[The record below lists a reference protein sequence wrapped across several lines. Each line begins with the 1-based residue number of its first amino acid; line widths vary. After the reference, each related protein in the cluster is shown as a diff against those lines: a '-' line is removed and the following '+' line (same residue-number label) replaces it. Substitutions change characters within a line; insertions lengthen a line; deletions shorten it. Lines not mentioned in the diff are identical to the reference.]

1 MKHFLV
7 TVITDFFD
15 PHGSPDQGGV
25 EKFVTQN
32 GRYALLNPNAYYP
45 EWDVNALVE
54 NDKMSD
60 EEFLKSIKKAEYNR
74 NYLHAEDGY
83 NLYVQSYVVK
93 EITEEQA
100 KHFEYIINEYNKF

>member
-25 EKFVTQN
+25 QKFVTQN
-32 GRYALLNPNAYYP
+32 GRYALLNPNAYYRD
-45 EWDVNALVE
+45 WDVNTLVKDDE
-54 NDKMSD
+54 MSD
-60 EEFLKSIKKAEYNR
+60 EDFLKSIKEAEYDSD
-74 NYLHAEDGY
+74 YLQAEDGY
-83 NLYVQSYVVK
+83 NLDVQSYVVK